1 MGNGI
6 ILGYLMWKTGLVPRR
21 LALFGLVAGPLIV
34 IRSTLVLFDV
44 VDPGSALDVVVVPEI
59 IWEAGLGF
67 YPLIKGFK
75 TPQAPIASSEFSPPG
90 TGAAVATA

>member
-1 MGNGI
+1 MEDGPR
-6 ILGYLMWKTGLVPRR
+6 PRR
-21 LALFGLVAGPLIV
+21 LALFGLVAGPLLV

-67 YPLIKGFK
+67 YPLIKRFR
-75 TPQAPIASSEFSPPG
+75 TPPAPNASGLHVTPKG
-90 TGAAVATA
+90 TGAVAATTG